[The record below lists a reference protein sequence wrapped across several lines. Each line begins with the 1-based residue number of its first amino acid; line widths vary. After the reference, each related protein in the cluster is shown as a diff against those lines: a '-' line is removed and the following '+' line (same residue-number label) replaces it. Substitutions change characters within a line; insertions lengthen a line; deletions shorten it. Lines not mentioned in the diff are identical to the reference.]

1 MAGGSATQKFKISAS
16 ATSARVCSRPRKSI
30 AASRTDRLPLA
41 GIALAFVRSRFFTAS
56 TIIGATTTA
65 QLDELAQWF
74 DAALPPQVLSDLEAV
89 NGTTPSPAAQ

>member
-1 MAGGSATQKFKISAS
+1 MASGRAPQEIPRLRRALQAS
-16 ATSARVCSRPRKSI
+16 ARARGGRGISQI
-30 AASRTDRLPLA
+30 AEKHRLPLA

-74 DAALPPQVLSDLEAV
+74 DATLSPQ
-89 NGTTPSPAAQ
+89 